1 MDKLRL
7 IIDCDCTMGVP
18 GCDVD
23 DSLALL
29 YVLDC
34 PEAELLGVTCSFGNN
49 TQDTVY
55 RNTKRLLKEWGGRI
69 YPCFGARTAPKSGA
83 ARRRSS

>member
-1 MDKLRL
+1 M
-7 IIDCDCTMGVP
+7 
-18 GCDVD
+18 D

-49 TQDTVY
+49 TQDTATQSGCS
-55 RNTKRLLKEWGGRI
+55 RNGAGRI